1 MSTWVKEYKPEL
13 ISQRMEK
20 VKIVSDDGAVSF
32 SGFEHSEHVVLLN
45 SMISFNKEIPEI
57 EKRRI
62 INQATFAAGA
72 KGAIT
77 PKSLLDE
84 INKLECNYLSTPEQK
99 YRLLTEISISN
110 LCQIPKVYFE
120 GSWII
125 VHARLNTTSKTSRNK
140 LIKTSRYSFSNDLP
154 TDYAAVSV
162 SVKARSTAEA
172 ADKALD
178 RLDFIRGVWNFWKNR
193 GQAFRISF
201 GGSRKPVNRIILGPL
216 HTLHHKN
223 GTLATESWWYES
235 QYRGVMDLYNEGSE
249 IESMRKFM
257 LNFFGLLRKSA
268 YKQDIVHAVLRY
280 VRALDTS
287 DWDDSFLRLWG
298 VLEFLTGTQSDG
310 YKVTIRRTS
319 YIFSDREYVNQVLS
333 HLRDYRNKSVHE
345 DSESGDIESLMYQLK
360 HYVERLIE
368 FHVANKFCFSSITE
382 AAKFLDSPNEKE
394 AIDKQISRLRYAKK
408 FISG

>member
-1 MSTWVKEYKPEL
+1 MPVWIKEYNPEL
-13 ISQRMEK
+13 ISERMEK
-20 VKIVSDDGAVSF
+20 VKIISDDGKVSF

-45 SMISFNKEIPEI
+45 SMIKFNKEIPEI

-62 INQATFAAGA
+62 INQATFIAGA

-77 PKSLLDE
+77 PKSLLGE
-84 INKLECNYLSTPEQK
+84 INTLECNYLSTPEQN
-99 YRLLTEISISN
+99 YRLLTDISISN
-110 LCQIPKVYFE
+110 SCQIPTVYFE
-120 GSWII
+120 GSSII
-125 VHARLNTTSKTSRNK
+125 VHAPLNVAAKTNRKKMVEKSQYFFDNNIPK
-140 LIKTSRYSFSNDLP
+140 N
-154 TDYAAVSV
+154 YAPISV
-162 SVKARSTAEA
+162 TVKGRSTAEA

-178 RLDFIRGVWNFWKNR
+178 RLDFIRGVWNLFHNR
-193 GQAFRISF
+193 KTELRMSM
-201 GGSRKPVNRIILGPL
+201 GSRDPVNQIILGPL
-216 HTLHHKN
+216 HTLHHRN

-235 QYRGVMDLYNEGSE
+235 KYRNAIKLYNGGVE
-249 IESMRKFM
+249 IDSMQKFM
-257 LNFFGLLRKSA
+257 LNFCRLLRKSA

-280 VRALDTS
+280 VRALDTG

-298 VLEFLTGTQSDG
+298 VLEFLTGSQADG
-310 YKVTIRRTS
+310 SKVTIRRTS
-319 YIFSDREYVNQVLS
+319 YMFSDREYVNQVLS

-368 FHVANKFCFSSITE
+368 FHVANKFCFSSITD